1 MFKRAVIVVIIVSII
16 IGSANVCFAEAINP
30 SANGVSDVDYCSN
43 DCLMDEDV
51 AQTIALLFVMSSMD
65 SNAWDERTT
74 IKNTISLY
82 NLEGQVNAYCIVLES
97 GNRDCGYIIVSAKGN
112 TPIIQEY
119 SDVSEPLFYEG
130 YIHSEFDNSRVLY
143 LGPLK
148 YENIDMTQFSLLD
161 ENSVH
166 NSEDIIY
173 ENDDF
178 YALIRYIR
186 HTGMITTDNRYI
198 SDPLTWLQSVYSTSD
213 FYHVGSYSISDS
225 AIPAYT
231 INNSLY
237 PGGACSVYGV
247 ACILKYYL
255 GNSYT
260 YASVLSTC
268 ANVAQT
274 GWYANYNNGSWNYYI
289 QLGNLQPFAQDCID
303 YYGMNIYAYSSYPF
317 SWTSGIN
324 EISNNRPFLYNVAYS
339 LEYEDH
345 TVTAYGYDWYYIT
358 LTNSNMR
365 FYKVRDGYT
374 TNESRYI
381 SVDYVTGA
389 FGTRF
394 VPGI

>member
-1 MFKRAVIVVIIVSII
+1 MIAVILVSII
-16 IGSANVCFAEAINP
+16 TGSTGICYAGVVGSSANDI
-30 SANGVSDVDYCSN
+30 SDIDYCS
-43 DCLMDEDV
+43 DDLLMDENV
-51 AQTIALLFVMSSMD
+51 EQTIALLFVMCSMD

-74 IKNTISLY
+74 IKDTIPLY
-82 NLEGQVNAYCIVLES
+82 SLEGQVNAYCIVLKS

-112 TPIIQEY
+112 TSIIQEY
-119 SDVSEPLFYEG
+119 SDASQPLFYEG
-130 YIHSEFDNSRVLY
+130 HIDSEYDNNRVLY
-143 LGPLK
+143 LGPLN
-148 YENIDMTQFSLLD
+148 YESIEITQLSLPD
-161 ENSVH
+161 ENNIH
-166 NSEDIIY
+166 NSEDIIF
-173 ENDDF
+173 EDEDF

-186 HTGMITTDNRYI
+186 RTGMITTENRYL
-198 SDPLTWLQSVYSTSD
+198 SDPLVWLQSLYSTND
-213 FYHVGSYSISDS
+213 FYHVGSYSIPDY
-225 AIPAYT
+225 AIPSYT

-237 PGGACSVYGV
+237 PGGACSIYGV
-247 ACILKYYL
+247 SCILKYYL

-260 YASVLSTC
+260 FASVLSTC
-268 ANVAQT
+268 VSVAQT

-289 QLGNLQPFAQDCID
+289 QLGSLQPFAQDCVD
-303 YYGMNIYAYSSYPF
+303 QYGLNIYVYSSYPF
-317 SWTSGIN
+317 SWTTGVN

-345 TVTAYGYDWYYIT
+345 TVTSYGYDWYYIT

-374 TNESRYI
+374 ANESRYI